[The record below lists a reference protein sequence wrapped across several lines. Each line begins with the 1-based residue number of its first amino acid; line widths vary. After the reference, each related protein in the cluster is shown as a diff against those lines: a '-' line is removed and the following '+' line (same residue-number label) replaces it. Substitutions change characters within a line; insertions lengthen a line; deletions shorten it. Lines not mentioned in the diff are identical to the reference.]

1 MALCTPEAGLLSTF
15 LGARSAKWVHSAAVP
30 RIHAVEL
37 EDLPWF
43 PRTIRDAMTDYLGYV
58 GNLTPAPYQGF
69 TARLH
74 LAMEAMGEREIL
86 DLCSG
91 GTGPLPTIMR
101 LLEEQHGYA
110 VRARMTDLHPNLDR
124 FEHARAASQGRIDFV
139 ATPVDATQVPADLGG
154 FRLICNALHHFGPEQ
169 ARALLANAVAHRR
182 GIAVFEVLS
191 RSLLAAL
198 GILPSP
204 LAVLATTPFIRP
216 FHWSRLLWTYAVPV
230 VPLACLWDGM
240 VSVMRIYAPDELQAL
255 VDEVPGSDD
264 YVWDIGRLRVAH
276 APARITYLI
285 GRPR

>member
-1 MALCTPEAGLLSTF
+1 LYTGEPDRLSTF
-15 LGARSAKWVHSAAVP
+15 VRAPGAKSVCSAAVS
-30 RIHAVEL
+30 RIHAFEL

-58 GNLTPAPYQGF
+58 GNLTPAPYEGF

-74 LAMEAMGEREIL
+74 RAMVAMGEREIL

-91 GTGPLPTIMR
+91 GTGPLPTMMR
-101 LLEEQHGYA
+101 LLEEQHGYP
-110 VRARMTDLHPNLDR
+110 VSARMTDLHPNLGR
-124 FEHARAASQGRIDFV
+124 FEHARATSQGRIDFV
-139 ATPVDATQVPADLGG
+139 AEPVNATQVPAHLGG
-154 FRLICNALHHFGPEQ
+154 FRLISNALHHFAPEQ
-169 ARALLANAVAHRR
+169 ARALLADAVAQRR
-182 GIAVFEVLS
+182 GIAVFEALS

-204 LAVLATTPFIRP
+204 LVVLATAPFIRP
-216 FHWSRLLWTYAVPV
+216 FHWSRMLWTYAVPV

-240 VSVMRIYAPDELQAL
+240 ISVLRIYSPEELQAL
-255 VDEVPGSDD
+255 VAEVPGSGE
-264 YVWDIGRLRVAH
+264 YVWDIGRLRVAR